1 VLELR
6 HPFSLA
12 QPTPTDK
19 TMRQLLHTR
28 RQRSASS
35 LPRQQHDSA
44 MPRPPTEPLHF
55 SSAPNLPPVSR
66 QYAFHSQLPPHPRQ
80 EGGASRRRRSSH
92 MPPSV
97 VPRAS
102 RVRSTS
108 SHQTHQSHGRSV
120 SQQSTATMTD
130 YRSVTSGTVTVPS
143 YVHGAAS
150 RISDDE
156 ASWISGVESNPRSV
170 GGASVA
176 SSKGTGVSGARNPY
190 LRDGKRTKR
199 IIDGT

>member
-1 VLELR
+1 MRELF
-6 HPFSLA
+6 HS
-12 QPTPTDK
+12 
-19 TMRQLLHTR
+19 R

-35 LPRQQHDSA
+35 LPRQHDTSSSTHQ
-44 MPRPPTEPLHF
+44 PVTEPLHF
-55 SSAPNLPPVSR
+55 SSAPNLPPVSH
-66 QYAFHSQLPPHPRQ
+66 QYTLHSQLPPHPRQ
-80 EGGASRRRRSSH
+80 EAGSRRRRVSH
-92 MPPSV
+92 LPPSGV
-97 VPRAS
+97 SRTS

-108 SHQTHQSHGRSV
+108 SHQSNARSV

-156 ASWISGVESNPRSV
+156 ASWISGVESHPPSV
-170 GGASVA
+170 GGASNT
-176 SSKGTGVSGARNPY
+176 SSKGTGVSGVRNPY
-190 LRDGKRTKR
+190 LRDGKKTKR